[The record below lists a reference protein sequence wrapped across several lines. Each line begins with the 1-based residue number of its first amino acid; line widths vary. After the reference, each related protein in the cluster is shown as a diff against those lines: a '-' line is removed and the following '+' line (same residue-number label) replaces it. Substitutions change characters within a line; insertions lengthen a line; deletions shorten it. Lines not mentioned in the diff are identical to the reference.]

1 MKQQVY
7 AAIAAVFI
15 GLGLGVATSNYGTYP
30 TYRLPEVTYGS
41 VALAYAHENPG
52 YTIYIDGDEY
62 DTLPDGVIENI
73 SMFTAIISRQ
83 DKKLLLIS
91 HDTQPTWTDKCVPI
105 DVHKAFDTLKNDPT
119 YIVYV
124 DGQLDNIPKYVN
136 DKSYSV
142 FLNSFDKVIEL
153 RRK

>member
-1 MKQQVY
+1 MRQQVY
-7 AAIAAVFI
+7 AAIVAVFI
-15 GLGLGVATSNYGTYP
+15 GLGLGIAASNYGVYP

-52 YTIYIDGDEY
+52 YIIYVDGKEY
-62 DTLPDGVIENI
+62 SELPDGVIENI

-91 HDTQPTWTDKCVPI
+91 HDTQPTWTEKCLPI
-105 DVHKAFDTLKNDPT
+105 DVRTALSILRKDPT

-124 DGQLDNIPKYVN
+124 DGQLDNIPQYVN
-136 DKSYSV
+136 DRSYSA
-142 FLNSFDKVIEL
+142 FLNSFDKVVEF

>member
-1 MKQQVY
+1 MRQQVY
-7 AAIAAVFI
+7 VAIVAVFI
-15 GLGLGVATSNYGTYP
+15 GLGLGIAASNYGVYP

-52 YTIYIDGDEY
+52 YIIYVDGKEY
-62 DTLPDGVIENI
+62 SELPDGVIENI

-91 HDTQPTWTDKCVPI
+91 HDTQPTWNDKCMPI
-105 DVHKAFDTLKNDPT
+105 DVHTALSTLRKYPT

-124 DGQLDNIPKYVN
+124 DGQLDNIPQYVN
-136 DKSYSV
+136 DRSYSA
-142 FLNSFDKVIEL
+142 FLNSFDKVVEF

>member
-1 MKQQVY
+1 MRQQVY
-7 AAIAAVFI
+7 AAIVAVFI
-15 GLGLGVATSNYGTYP
+15 GLGLGIATSNYGVYP

-52 YTIYIDGDEY
+52 YIIYIDGKEY
-62 DTLPDGVIENI
+62 TELPDGVIENI

-91 HDTQPTWTDKCVPI
+91 HGTQPTWTDKCMPI
-105 DVHKAFDTLKNDPT
+105 DVRQAINTLKKDPT

-124 DGQLDNIPKYVN
+124 DGQLDNIPQYVN
-136 DKSYSV
+136 DRSYSA
-142 FLNSFDKVIEL
+142 FLNSFDKVVEF

>member
-1 MKQQVY
+1 MRQQVY

-15 GLGLGVATSNYGTYP
+15 GLGIGIAASNYGVYP

-52 YTIYIDGDEY
+52 YIIYIDGKEY
-62 DTLPDGVIENI
+62 SELPDGVIENI

-91 HDTQPTWTDKCVPI
+91 HDTQPTWTEKCLPI
-105 DVHKAFDTLKNDPT
+105 DVRQAINTLKKDPT

-124 DGQLDNIPKYVN
+124 DGQLDNIPEYVN
-136 DKSYSV
+136 DRSYSV
-142 FLNSFDKVIEL
+142 FLNSFDKVVEF